1 MPYQNV
7 NGNDFSGAISQNGAR
22 DSEIVYSSEVAEIIS
37 IKPAWIVQKG
47 IGFFL
52 VIFSIVVMLTFF
64 IQYPDVVN
72 AGARLVSTNPPVEL
86 KTKLT
91 GKLLKLYVKERDKV
105 SKNQVIASMESV
117 ANADAVIGLY
127 HQLLPL
133 RRIIDSAY
141 KLPSLQQFEI
151 EMEFASQVTGLGE
164 VQDEY
169 NSFITAFRLFTQYL
183 KEGYFL
189 KKKAMLL
196 VDIVLLQKQLR
207 NLDVLK
213 GMTKA
218 DIELAEKNFA
228 ARAVI

>member
-1 MPYQNV
+1 
-7 NGNDFSGAISQNGAR
+7 
-22 DSEIVYSSEVAEIIS
+22 
-37 IKPAWIVQKG
+37 
-47 IGFFL
+47 
-52 VIFSIVVMLTFF
+52 
-64 IQYPDVVN
+64 
-72 AGARLVSTNPPVEL
+72 
-86 KTKLT
+86 
-91 GKLLKLYVKERDKV
+91 
-105 SKNQVIASMESV
+105 MESV

-189 KKKAMLL
+189 KESNVAGRYCIAAKA
-196 VDIVLLQKQLR
+196 
-207 NLDVLK
+207 
-213 GMTKA
+213 TA
-218 DIELAEKNFA
+218 
-228 ARAVI
+228 